1 MIYKPVIGLE
11 VHVELLTKAKLFCTC
26 PTRFGAEPNTQVCPI
41 CLGLPGSLPVLNP
54 QAVQQAVTAALALN
68 CRINERS
75 IFARK
80 HYFYPD
86 LPKGY
91 QITQYSWPLAETGSV
106 DLGQTKVDITRLH
119 LEEDSGKL
127 VHAPGE
133 TLVDYNRSGI
143 ALAEIV
149 TSPCLE
155 SSSQARL
162 FLEALKQILEYAG
175 VSDCRMEEGSLRCDV
190 NISLQPVREDV
201 LGTRT
206 EIKNLNSFG
215 AVEQALDH
223 EIHRQRQLLEAGG
236 KVLQETLR
244 WDEERS
250 QTIPMRSKEE
260 TMDYRYLPEPDL
272 LPLLLETSF
281 MSRVARDLPE
291 LPRARRLR
299 LIEEYGVS
307 EYDATVL
314 TRTRIM
320 ADWFEEVVTAGA
332 APLEAAHWLTGE
344 LARLLKSEAKEL
356 PELPFAPGALA
367 RLLKL
372 QEEGKISGS
381 AAKDVLRD
389 MFKQGES
396 PDAIIASLDLAQIS
410 DESELAVLARKVVA
424 DNPASAADYR
434 AGKEKALGHLM
445 GKAMALSRGRAN
457 PELVRKLLILEM
469 KK

>member
-1 MIYKPVIGLE
+1 MKYKPVIGLE
-11 VHVELLTKAKLFCTC
+11 VHVELLTRTKLFCSC

-68 CRINERS
+68 CRVNQRS
-75 IFARK
+75 VFARK

-91 QITQYSWPLAETGSV
+91 QITQYSWPLAEAGSV

-119 LEEDSGKL
+119 MEEDSGKL

-143 ALAEIV
+143 ALVEIV

-155 SSSQARL
+155 SPVQARL

-175 VSDCRMEEGSLRCDV
+175 VSDCKMEEGSLRCDV
-190 NISLQPVREDV
+190 NISLQQLPGGV

-215 AVEQALDH
+215 AVEQALDY
-223 EIHRQRQLLEAGG
+223 EIRRQRELLEADGE
-236 KVLQETLR
+236 VLQETLR
-244 WDEERS
+244 WDEEKS
-250 QTIPMRSKEE
+250 KTMAMRSKEE
-260 TMDYRYLPEPDL
+260 SVDYRYFPEPDL
-272 LPLLLETSF
+272 PPLLLEASF
-281 MSRVARDLPE
+281 MSRAARDLPE
-291 LPRARRLR
+291 LPLARRARLKQ
-299 LIEEYGVS
+299 EYGVS

-320 ADWFEEVVTAGA
+320 ADWFEEAVGAGA

-344 LARLLKSEAKEL
+344 LARLLKSEAVEL
-356 PELPFAPGALA
+356 SELPFAPGDLA

-381 AAKDVLRD
+381 AAKDVLRE

-396 PDAIIASLDLAQIS
+396 PDTIMASLNLAQIS
-410 DESELAVLARKVVA
+410 DESELAALARQAVA
-424 DNPASAADYR
+424 ANPASTADYR

-445 GKAMALSRGRAN
+445 GKTMALSRGRAN
-457 PELVRKLLILEM
+457 PELLRTLLVREL